1 MSAAISIIVP
11 TRNEVDVIATTL
23 APLREPEVLEVIVVD
38 GGSGDETCAIAAS
51 LADVVVESAPGRARQ
66 MNAGARVARGAIL
79 LFLHADTIVP
89 RGFAAAIVEACQHAV
104 GGRFDVTLA
113 APGRCFR
120 IIESAINWRSRWSGL
135 STGDQALFVRAEVF
149 RELGGY
155 PDQPLL
161 EDLALAR
168 AMKRRGRV
176 AALRERVHTSARR
189 WQRHGTL
196 RTVALMWWIRA
207 LYALGVSPRRLARLY
222 REAR

>member
-11 TRNEVDVIATTL
+11 TRNEADGIAATL
-23 APLREPEVLEVIVVD
+23 APLREPQVLEVIVVD
-38 GGSGDETCAIAAS
+38 GGSHDDTRAIATT
-51 LADVVVESAPGRARQ
+51 LADEVIDSPPGRARQ
-66 MNAGARVARGAIL
+66 MNTGARAARGAIL
-79 LFLHADTIVP
+79 LFLHADTLVP
-89 RGFAAAIVEACQHAV
+89 RGFAPAIVEACRHAV
-104 GGRFDVTLA
+104 GGRFDVTLT
-113 APGRCFR
+113 APQRRFR
-120 IIESAINWRSRWSGL
+120 VIESAINLRSRWSGL
-135 STGDQALFVRAEVF
+135 FTGDQAPFVRADVF

-176 AALRERVHTSARR
+176 TALRSRVRTSARR

-196 RTVALMWWIRA
+196 RTVTLMWWIRA
-207 LYALGVSPRRLARLY
+207 LYALGVSPHRLARLY